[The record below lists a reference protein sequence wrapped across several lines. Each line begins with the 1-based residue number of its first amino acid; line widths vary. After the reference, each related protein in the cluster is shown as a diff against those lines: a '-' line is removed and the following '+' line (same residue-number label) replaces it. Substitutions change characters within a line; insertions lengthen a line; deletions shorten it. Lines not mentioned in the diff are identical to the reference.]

1 VVTPPNLLLLL
12 LGVLQ
17 TYPKRLWDSTWEV
30 FSEDMQYKRRKLLNF
45 SALHLTDSQKK
56 DYALVEIEKLMR
68 QASKSMKDYP
78 QIEMPSADQL
88 AEIGNRLMNEE
99 TNYNMDE
106 QRDQHHRIYNN
117 LNEEQKNAFNAV
129 MDSVDNNLGKL
140 IFVEGYGGTSKTYLW
155 KAIMTK
161 LRSEEKIFLAVTSC
175 GIAALLLAGR
185 RTAYSCF
192 HIPLNITDDST
203 CDMKQSTDLATLLNK
218 TSLILWD
225 EAPMAHR
232 NCFEAL
238 DKSLRDI
245 LRCRDE
251 NSDKKPFGGM
261 TVVLGGDFRQILPV
275 VPKGKRGQIV
285 NASIKCSYL

>member
-161 LRSEEKIFLAVTSC
+161 L
-175 GIAALLLAGR
+175 
-185 RTAYSCF
+185 
-192 HIPLNITDDST
+192 
-203 CDMKQSTDLATLLNK
+203 
-218 TSLILWD
+218 
-225 EAPMAHR
+225 
-232 NCFEAL
+232 
-238 DKSLRDI
+238 
-245 LRCRDE
+245 
-251 NSDKKPFGGM
+251 
-261 TVVLGGDFRQILPV
+261 
-275 VPKGKRGQIV
+275 
-285 NASIKCSYL
+285 